1 VSRWAVIVLVVLAMG
16 LTACDAPPEE
26 AFGLSLTSHG
36 TVELRFGRCLGAW
49 SIWVRLAGDDLD
61 LSTRPV
67 WALREDRGS
76 GRAAGLFPP
85 VIVIGG
91 LIPNGWLEVTKLAHP
106 LEPGVRYT
114 VHVDSGEYYQFGFD
128 FSVDELKPGYVLDFT
143 HELVPIE
150 EFPTESACT
159 TRSPSVAS

>member
-1 VSRWAVIVLVVLAMG
+1 VSRWASIVLVALALG
-16 LTACDAPPEE
+16 LTACGGPPSE

-36 TVELRFGRCLGAW
+36 TVELRFGRWLGAW
-49 SIWVRLAGDDLD
+49 SVWVKPAGVD

-76 GRAAGLFPP
+76 SRAAGHFPP
-85 VIVIGG
+85 VIVVGG
-91 LIPNGWLEVTKLAHP
+91 LTPKGWREVTELRHP
-106 LEPGVRYT
+106 LEPDVRYT
-114 VHVDSGEYYQFGFD
+114 VHIDSGEYYQMGFD
-128 FSVDELKPGYVLDFT
+128 FLVDELKPGYVLDFT
-143 HELVPIE
+143 HELVPME

>member
-1 VSRWAVIVLVVLAMG
+1 MSRWAVIVLVVLAMG

-36 TVELRFGRCLGAW
+36 TVELRFGRCLFAW
-49 SIWVRLAGDDLD
+49 NVWVKPAGDD

-91 LIPNGWLEVTKLAHP
+91 LIPKGWLEVTKLAHP

>member
-1 VSRWAVIVLVVLAMG
+1 VIVLVGLALG
-16 LTACDAPPEE
+16 LTACDAPPTE

-36 TVELRFGRCLGAW
+36 TVELRFGRCLFAW
-49 SIWVRLAGDDLD
+49 AIWVRPAPGD

-76 GRAAGLFPP
+76 GRVAGHFPP
-85 VIVIGG
+85 VIVVGG
-91 LIPNGWLEVTKLAHP
+91 LTPQGWRQVTALSHP

-114 VHVDSGEYYQFGFD
+114 VHVDSGEYYQEEFD
-128 FSVDELKPGYVLDFT
+128 FTVDELKPGYVLDFT
-143 HELVPIE
+143 HELVPLE
-150 EFPTESACT
+150 EFPTESACA

>member
-1 VSRWAVIVLVVLAMG
+1 MSRWASIVLVALAVG
-16 LTACDAPPEE
+16 LTACGPGPPSE

-36 TVELRFGRCLGAW
+36 TVELRFSRCLSAW
-49 SIWVRLAGDDLD
+49 GIWVKPAGD

-76 GRAAGLFPP
+76 GRAAGQVPP
-85 VIVIGG
+85 VLVVGG
-91 LIPNGWLEVTKLAHP
+91 LTPTGWRQITALSHP

-114 VHVDSGEYYQFGFD
+114 VHVDSGEYYQKDFGFKI
-128 FSVDELKPGYVLDFT
+128 DELKLGYVLDFT
-143 HELVPIE
+143 HELVPLE
-150 EFPTESACT
+150 EFPTESACM